1 MPNLLSRL
9 AGDLAQDVRAL
20 TRPGPRD
27 RAALRTALAAVMGA
41 LVALALRLDDPW
53 WAAVTGVVIVQSDAA
68 ATLSRSVDRIL
79 GTLVGASIGYLAS
92 ATVADHVLFLAIAGG
107 CTAFAIYAQERAEHS
122 YAMLLGGVTVLL
134 VMFGALATP
143 GNALNLAVYRSLE
156 IIVGVVV
163 ALIIDYALAEPGAL
177 SQVAGKPGVW
187 ARPVDRDLA
196 AIAITGGIAIGL
208 IPVIW
213 ATLDLP
219 GLGQTPITAFI
230 ILTATRQE
238 PVWKALTRVSGCLL
252 GGAYGLLA
260 MHLVGDAFLPW
271 LGTMFAG
278 IYVASHIMHGKGD
291 AAYVGHQAGMVIVMA
306 MVQGSAPSPDILPAL
321 DRLIGIFGGL
331 LVVALCQ
338 PLVGPLV
345 RRILEPD
352 R

>member
-1 MPNLLSRL
+1 M
-9 AGDLAQDVRAL
+9 
-20 TRPGPRD
+20 
-27 RAALRTALAAVMGA
+27 
-41 LVALALRLDDPW
+41 ALRLDDPW

-92 ATVADHVLFLAIAGG
+92 ATVADHVLFLAIAAG
-107 CTAFAIYAQERAEHS
+107 CTAFAIYAQERAEHG

-134 VMFGALATP
+134 VMFGSLATP
-143 GNALNLAVYRSLE
+143 GNALNLAVYRALE

-163 ALIIDYALAEPGAL
+163 ALIIDYALAERGA
-177 SQVAGKPGVW
+177 SPQAAGKPGVW
-187 ARPVDRDLA
+187 TRPVDRELA

-213 ATLDLP
+213 ETLNLP

-230 ILTATRQE
+230 ILTAMRQE
-238 PVWKALTRVSGCLL
+238 PVWKALTRLAGCLL

-260 MHLVGDAFLPW
+260 MHVVGDAFLPW
-271 LGTMFAG
+271 LAAMFAG
-278 IYVASHIMHGKGD
+278 VYVASHIMHGKGD
-291 AAYVGHQAGMVIVMA
+291 ASYVGHQAGMVIVMA

-331 LVVALCQ
+331 LVVAVCQ
-338 PLVGPLV
+338 PLFGPLV
-345 RRILEPD
+345 RGILEP
-352 R
+352 RG